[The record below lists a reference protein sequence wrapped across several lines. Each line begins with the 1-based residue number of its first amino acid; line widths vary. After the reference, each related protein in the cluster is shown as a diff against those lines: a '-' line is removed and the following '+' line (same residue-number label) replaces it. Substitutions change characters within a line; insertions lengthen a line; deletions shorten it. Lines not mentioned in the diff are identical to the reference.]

1 MVRILVKFYFSIFL
15 VDNAYASVL
24 VNQSLRVSRG
34 VISKI
39 HNRLVKRLHRFNT
52 STSANVISIY
62 VLVLNAKIS
71 S

>member
-39 HNRLVKRLHRFNT
+39 QNRLLHRFNT
-52 STSANVISIY
+52 STSANVFVLKMIFLY
-62 VLVLNAKIS
+62 VFWF
-71 S
+71 

>member
-52 STSANVISIY
+52 STSANVFVLKMIFLY
-62 VLVLNAKIS
+62 VFWF
-71 S
+71 

>member
-39 HNRLVKRLHRFNT
+39 QNRLVKRLHRFNT
-52 STSANVISIY
+52 SKSANFFVLKMIFLY
-62 VLVLNAKIS
+62 VFWF
-71 S
+71 

>member
-39 HNRLVKRLHRFNT
+39 QNRLLHRFNT
-52 STSANVISIY
+52 STSA
-62 VLVLNAKIS
+62 KIILKMIFLS
-71 S
+71 MF